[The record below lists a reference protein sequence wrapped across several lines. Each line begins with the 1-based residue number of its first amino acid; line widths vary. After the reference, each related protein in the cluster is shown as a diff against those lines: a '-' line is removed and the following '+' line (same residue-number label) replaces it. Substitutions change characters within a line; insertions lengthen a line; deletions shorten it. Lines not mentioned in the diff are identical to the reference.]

1 MKPESRAQTGS
12 HPDPLALQAFVD
24 HEAGSTDAL
33 RLARHLS
40 DCSRC
45 HRLRQRLQALNED
58 LSSLPGAEVP
68 EGFSRRVMRRV
79 ATLPQPRRRAPL
91 LRLVAPAAAAMVL
104 AVAALANPWT
114 VHLARGV
121 GNWLPEHRIGPG
133 EVMDLL
139 FTMGAAILAT
149 LARVAANLGPW
160 FAGPTVGPGSWFHLP
175 TPMLVLMAGMVA
187 VLLGIALAGSGLWFL
202 RLRRASADEASQPSM
217 L

>member
-1 MKPESRAQTGS
+1 MKPENRAQTGS
-12 HPDPLALQAFVD
+12 HLDPLALQTFVD
-24 HEAGSTDAL
+24 HEASPADSL

-45 HRLRQRLQALNED
+45 DELRQRLEALNDD

-91 LRLVAPAAAAMVL
+91 LRLVAPTAAAMVL

-114 VHLARGV
+114 VRLARGV
-121 GNWLPEHRIGPG
+121 GGWLPENPIGPS

-139 FTMGAAILAT
+139 FAMGAAILAT
-149 LARVAANLGPW
+149 LARAAANLGPW
-160 FAGPTVGPGSWFHLP
+160 FTGPTVGPGSWFHLP
-175 TPMLVLMAGMVA
+175 APMLVLLAGLAA

-202 RLRRASADEASQPSM
+202 RARRASAGEATD
-217 L
+217 